1 MSLHRY
7 LSLGLAC
14 ALLLAAC
21 ALASPSTSPTSA
33 STNAPTIG
41 APAGATDTP
50 GAGGQ
55 TTQGAPVAVSTGKP
69 PQSTAAEIRPPER
82 RAELTRL
89 SNLLQFQVMGQNNA
103 ALGKI
108 SDYIVNTCE
117 TYIVYFVVD
126 PSSDLQLAA
135 GSKLVIP
142 FEAVTINS
150 GALDAQAKAI
160 VVQLSPAVLK
170 AAPAASGTPKLLPTD
185 WEDAVR
191 TYWQQVVRVGKLS
204 TVCNTGSGSTQK
216 IAYATQLIGA
226 NLKDGNGNVLGA
238 VQDGILEPE
247 SGKLGF
253 YVIAGNGNQGLMLV
267 PLAKTNIPPE
277 ALQPGARTE
286 LVLLADPSKLAG
298 APHLS
303 SPDQATDAG
312 AQSAARGYWGQ

>member
-1 MSLHRY
+1 MMSIRRY

-14 ALLLAAC
+14 TLLLAAC
-21 ALASPSTSPTSA
+21 VSASQTASP
-33 STNAPTIG
+33 TNTPTIG
-41 APAGATDTP
+41 AAAAATDTP

-55 TTQGAPVAVSTGKP
+55 TTQAAPVPVSTGKP

-89 SNLLQFQVMGQNNA
+89 SNLLQFQVMGLNSA

-117 TYIVYFVVD
+117 TYIVYFVTD
-126 PSSDLQLAA
+126 PASDLHLAA

-150 GALDAQAKAI
+150 GALDAQARAI
-160 VVQLSPAVLK
+160 VVQLNPAVIK
-170 AAPAASGTPKLLPTD
+170 AAPVASGTPRLLPTV
-185 WEDAVR
+185 WEDGVR
-191 TYWQQVVRVGKLS
+191 AYWQQVVRVGKLS
-204 TVCNTGSGSTQK
+204 TLCNTGSGTIQK

-226 NLKDGNGNVLGA
+226 NLKDGNGNLLGT
-238 VQDGILEPE
+238 VQDSILEPE
-247 SGKLGF
+247 TGKLSF
-253 YVIAGNGNQGLMLV
+253 YVIAGNGNQGLMLL
-267 PLAKTNIPPE
+267 PLAQTNIPPE
-277 ALQPGARTE
+277 ALQPGAKMA
-286 LVLLADPSKLAG
+286 LVLLANPGKLAG

-312 AQSAARGYWGQ
+312 AQGATRSYWGS